1 MRAVHLDV
9 KNAHA
14 KMKRTLLSVALATG
28 LSIGAGS
35 AAAEELSVATF
46 IPPQH
51 HINSF
56 YFDWFGKEL
65 AKRSNGSLTIKVY
78 PAGQLGA
85 GPVQQ
90 YKRVVEG
97 VADIAFGLQTY
108 SPTIFPKSVLIVPP
122 GKSETALEAT
132 ERLLSVYDEHLADE
146 YQDVKLIGLF
156 TVAGDAWASTKDLS
170 TLEGLNGAK
179 IVPFATMV
187 SPLMEA
193 LGTVPVQM
201 PVTEMYTGLSTG
213 TIDGTTISPAQM
225 DKPWNFAEV
234 STHYIDNI
242 PVSFAVFFVA
252 MNKERYMDLSD
263 EHRAIIDE
271 LSGETASMMGAT
283 SFHNEGLR
291 GKKWLATKPEAM
303 KEISSVTISDEERA
317 KMDAIIQEAMK
328 GIFAEYAERG
338 IDNAEEI
345 YNALNK

>member
-1 MRAVHLDV
+1 
-9 KNAHA
+9 
-14 KMKRTLLSVALATG
+14 MKLKQKLLSFAMASGLAL
-28 LSIGAGS
+28 S
-35 AAAEELSVATF
+35 ASQTVAEELSVATF

-56 YFDWFGKEL
+56 FFDWFGKEV
-65 AKRSNGSLTIKVY
+65 AKRSDGSLTIKVY

-97 VADIAFGLQTY
+97 VADITFGLQTY
-108 SPTIFPKSVLIVPP
+108 TPAIFPKSVLIVPP
-122 GKSETALEAT
+122 GKSNTALEAT
-132 ERLLSVYDEHLADE
+132 KRLLSVFDEHLADE
-146 YQDVKLIGLF
+146 YNDVKLLGLF

-170 TLEGLNGAK
+170 TFDSLGGSK

-187 SPLMEA
+187 TPLMEA
-193 LGTVPVQM
+193 MGAVPVQL

-242 PVSFAVFFVA
+242 PTTFAVFFVA
-252 MNKERYMDLSD
+252 MNKERYLGLSD

-271 LSGETASMMGAT
+271 LAGEQVSMMGAT
-283 SFHNEGLR
+283 SFHNEGER
-291 GKKWLATKPEAM
+291 GKAWHATNPPQMANVTS
-303 KEISSVTISDEERA
+303 ITISDEERA
-317 KMDAIIQEAMK
+317 KMDAAVKEGLQV
-328 GIFAEYAERG
+328 IFADYASRG

-345 YNALNK
+345 YNAMNK

>member
-1 MRAVHLDV
+1 
-9 KNAHA
+9 
-14 KMKRTLLSVALATG
+14 MKRIAIKTKLGQAILSVSLLIG
-28 LSIGAGS
+28 LSAGLSS
-35 AAAEELSVATF
+35 ADAEELSVATF

-65 AKRSNGSLTIKVY
+65 AERSGGSLTIKVY

-122 GKSETALEAT
+122 GKSTNALEAT

-146 YQDVKLIGLF
+146 YEDVKLIGLF
-156 TVAGDAWASTKDLS
+156 TVAGDAWASTKDIS
-170 TLEGLNGAK
+170 TLEGLKGAK
-179 IVPFATMV
+179 VVPFATMV
-187 SPLMEA
+187 TPLMEA

-242 PVSFAVFFVA
+242 PVTFAVFFVA
-252 MNKERYMDLSD
+252 MNKERYM
-263 EHRAIIDE
+263 E
-271 LSGETASMMGAT
+271 GE
-283 SFHNEGLR
+283 R
-291 GKKWLATKPEAM
+291 GKAWHATNPAAM
-303 KEISSVTISDEERA
+303 EEVTSVTISDEERA
-317 KMDAIIQEAMK
+317 KMDAIIQEGMK
-328 GIFAEYAERG
+328 SIFADYAERG

>member
-1 MRAVHLDV
+1 MKSV
-9 KNAHA
+9 KVNTACKQKKYKGA
-14 KMKRTLLSVALATG
+14 MLSLALATG
-28 LSIGAGS
+28 LSIGANTVV
-35 AAAEELSVATF
+35 AEELSVATF

-51 HINSF
+51 HINAF

-122 GKSETALEAT
+122 GKSATSLEAT

-146 YQDVKLIGLF
+146 YNDVKLIGMF
-156 TVAGDAWASTKDLS
+156 TVAGDAWASTRDLS
-170 TLEGLNGAK
+170 TMDGLKGAK

-252 MNKERYMDLSD
+252 MNKERYMELSD
-263 EHRAIIDE
+263 EHRAIIDD

-291 GKKWLATKPEAM
+291 GKDWLATKPEAM
-303 KEISSVTISDEERA
+303 KDITSVTISDEERA
-317 KMDAIIQEAMK
+317 KMDAVIQEAMK

-338 IDNAEEI
+338 IENAEEI
-345 YNALNK
+345 YNAMNK

>member
-1 MRAVHLDV
+1 
-9 KNAHA
+9 
-14 KMKRTLLSVALATG
+14 MKLGKALLSMVMATG
-28 LSIGAGS
+28 LVTSVS
-35 AAAEELSVATF
+35 HVEAEELSVATF

-56 YFDWFGKEL
+56 FFDWFGKEL
-65 AKRSNGSLTIKVY
+65 AERSDGSLNIKVY

-97 VADIAFGLQTY
+97 VADITFGLQTY
-108 SPTIFPKSVLIVPP
+108 TPAIFPKTILIVPP
-122 GKSETALEAT
+122 GKSTTALEAT
-132 ERLLSVYDEHLADE
+132 ERLLNVFDEHLADE
-146 YQDVKLIGLF
+146 YQDVKLLGLF

-170 TLEGLNGAK
+170 TMDALNGAK
-179 IVPFATMV
+179 IVPFASMV
-187 SPLMEA
+187 TPLMEEM
-193 LGTVPVQM
+193 GVVPVQM

-242 PVSFAVFFVA
+242 PVTFAVFFVA
-252 MNKERYMDLSD
+252 MNLERYLGLSD

-271 LSGETASMMGAT
+271 LSGETVSMMGAT
-283 SFHNEGLR
+283 SFHNEGQR
-291 GKKWLATKPEAM
+291 GKDWQATNPPAM
-303 KEISSVTISDEERA
+303 DEITSISISGEERA
-317 KMDAIIQEAMK
+317 KIDEAVAR
-328 GIFAEYAERG
+328 GLQTIFADYASRG

-345 YNALNK
+345 YNAMNQ

>member
-1 MRAVHLDV
+1 
-9 KNAHA
+9 
-14 KMKRTLLSVALATG
+14 MKLHIRKAIISAALATG
-28 LSIGAGS
+28 LSVVATKTV
-35 AAAEELSVATF
+35 AEELSVATF

-65 AKRSNGSLTIKVY
+65 AKRSDGSLTIKVY

-108 SPTIFPKSVLIVPP
+108 SPTIFPKSILIVPP
-122 GKSETALEAT
+122 GKATNALEAT
-132 ERLLSVYDEHLADE
+132 EALLSVFDEHLADE

-156 TVAGDAWASTKDLS
+156 TVAGDAWASTKDIS
-170 TLEGLNGAK
+170 TLEGLKGSK
-179 IVPFATMV
+179 VVPFATMV
-187 SPLMEA
+187 TPLMEA
-193 LGTVPVQM
+193 MGVVPVQM

-252 MNKERYMDLSD
+252 MNKERYEGLSD
-263 EHRAIIDE
+263 EHRAIIDDIA
-271 LSGETASMMGAT
+271 GETASMMGAT
-283 SFHNEGLR
+283 SFHNEGER
-291 GKKWLATKPEAM
+291 GKAWHATKPAAM
-303 KEISSVTISDEERA
+303 DEVTSISVSSEERA
-317 KMDAIIQEAMK
+317 KMDAVIAEAMK

-345 YNALNK
+345 FNAMNK

>member
-1 MRAVHLDV
+1 MKLKILSLAVASGL
-9 KNAHA
+9 
-14 KMKRTLLSVALATG
+14 ALGATQAV
-28 LSIGAGS
+28 S
-35 AAAEELSVATF
+35 EELSVATF

-65 AKRSNGSLTIKVY
+65 AKRSGGSLTIKVY

-108 SPTIFPKSVLIVPP
+108 SPTIFPKTVLIVPP
-122 GKSETALEAT
+122 GKSSTALEAT
-132 ERLLSVYDEHLADE
+132 ERLLDVYDEYLADE
-146 YQDVKLIGLF
+146 YRDVKLIGLF
-156 TVAGDAWASTKDLS
+156 TVAGPAWAATKDLS
-170 TLEGLNGAK
+170 TLESLNGAK

-187 SPLMEA
+187 TPLMGA
-193 LGTVPVQM
+193 MGAVPVQM

-234 STHYIDNI
+234 ATHYIDNI
-242 PVSFAVFFVA
+242 PVTFAVFFVA
-252 MNKERYMDLSD
+252 MNKERYMGLSD

-283 SFHNEGLR
+283 SFHNEGQR
-291 GKKWLATKPEAM
+291 GIDWLATKPAAM
-303 KEISSVTISDEERA
+303 DKVVSITISDEERG
-317 KMDAIIQEAMK
+317 KMDAAVAEGMK
-328 GIFAEYAERG
+328 VIFAEYAERG

-345 YNALNK
+345 YNAMNK

>member
-1 MRAVHLDV
+1 
-9 KNAHA
+9 
-14 KMKRTLLSVALATG
+14 MKLAGLKTRITQSKIKAVALSMVIATG
-28 LSIGAGS
+28 LGAG
-35 AAAEELSVATF
+35 AGGANAEELSVATF
-46 IPPQH
+46 VPPQH
-51 HINSF
+51 HINAF

-65 AKRSNGSLTIKVY
+65 EKRSGGSLNIKVY

-108 SPTIFPKSVLIVPP
+108 SPTIFPKTVLIVPP
-122 GKSETALEAT
+122 GKSATALEAT
-132 ERLLSVYDEHLADE
+132 ERLLSVYDKHLADE

-156 TVAGDAWASTKDLS
+156 TVAGDAWASTRDLS
-170 TLEGLNGAK
+170 TLDALNGAK

-187 SPLMEA
+187 TPLMEA
-193 LGTVPVQM
+193 MGTVPVQM

-213 TIDGTTISPAQM
+213 TIDATTISPAQM

-234 STHYIDNI
+234 ATHYTDNI

-252 MNKERYMDLSD
+252 MNKERYMELSD

-291 GKKWLATKPEAM
+291 GKKWLATKPDAM
-303 KEISSVTISDEERA
+303 KDISSVTISDTERA
-317 KMDAIIQEAMK
+317 KMDSVIQEAMK
-328 GIFAEYAERG
+328 GIFAQYAERG

-345 YNALNK
+345 YNAMNK

>member
-1 MRAVHLDV
+1 
-9 KNAHA
+9 
-14 KMKRTLLSVALATG
+14 MKLRHTIMSFALAAG
-28 LSIGAGS
+28 LASGAGQ

-56 YFDWFGKEL
+56 FFKWFGDEVEN
-65 AKRSNGSLTIKVY
+65 RSGGSLTIKVY

-108 SPTIFPKSVLIVPP
+108 SPTLFPKTILMVPP
-122 GKSETALEAT
+122 GKHQTALESTRA
-132 ERLLSVYDEHLADE
+132 LLNVYDEHLADE
-146 YQDVKLIGLF
+146 YHDVKLIGLF
-156 TVAGDAWASTKDLS
+156 TVAGPAWAATKDLS
-170 TLEGLNGAK
+170 TLEGLNGSK
-179 IVPFATMV
+179 VVPFATMV
-187 SPLMEA
+187 TPLMEDM
-193 LGTVPVQM
+193 GVVPVQM

-234 STHYIDNI
+234 ATHYIDNI
-242 PVSFAVFFVA
+242 PVTFAIFFVA
-252 MNKERYMDLSD
+252 MNKERYLGLSD

-271 LSGETASMMGAT
+271 LSGEEASMMGAT
-283 SFHNEGLR
+283 SFHNEGQR
-291 GKKWLATKPEAM
+291 GLDWLATDPEAM
-303 KEISSVTISDEERA
+303 KDVISVSVSAEERA
-317 KMDAIIQEAMK
+317 RMDAVIAEGLK
-328 GIFAEYAERG
+328 EIFAEYAERG

-345 YNALNK
+345 HRAMNQ

>member
-1 MRAVHLDV
+1 MNSETGYTIPRRSKL
-9 KNAHA
+9 KHA
-14 KMKRTLLSVALATG
+14 LLSFALATG
-28 LSIGAGS
+28 LTAGAGS
-35 AAAEELSVATF
+35 VVAEELSVATF

-51 HINSF
+51 HINAF
-56 YFDWFGKEL
+56 FFDWFGKEL
-65 AKRSNGSLTIKVY
+65 EKRSDGSLTIKVY

-122 GKSETALEAT
+122 GKATTALEAT
-132 ERLLSVYDEHLADE
+132 ERLLSVYDEHLVDE
-146 YQDVKLIGLF
+146 YQDVKLLGLF
-156 TVAGDAWASTKDLS
+156 TVAGDAWAATRDLS
-170 TLEGLNGAK
+170 TLDGLKGAK
-179 IVPFATMV
+179 VVPFATMV
-187 SPLMEA
+187 TPIMEA
-193 LGTVPVQM
+193 LGMVPVQM

-271 LSGETASMMGAT
+271 LSGETTSMMGAT
-283 SFHNEGLR
+283 SFHNEGQR
-291 GKKWLATKPEAM
+291 GKDWLAAKPAAM
-303 KEISSVTISDEERA
+303 DEITSVSIPADERA
-317 KMDAIIQEAMK
+317 KMDQIIQEALK

-345 YNALNK
+345 YNAMNK

>member
-1 MRAVHLDV
+1 MAKSVLH
-9 KNAHA
+9 KNIKKTA
-14 KMKRTLLSVALATG
+14 LSIALATG
-28 LSIGAGS
+28 LFAGASS
-35 AAAEELSVATF
+35 ASAEELSVATF

-51 HINSF
+51 HINAF

-65 AKRSNGSLTIKVY
+65 EKRSGGSLSIKVY

-122 GKSETALEAT
+122 GKSTTALEAT

-146 YQDVKLIGLF
+146 YEDVKLIGLF
-156 TVAGDAWASTKDLS
+156 TVAGDAWASTRDLS
-170 TLEGLNGAK
+170 TLDGLKGAK

-187 SPLMEA
+187 TPLMEA

-225 DKPWNFAEV
+225 DKPWNFSEV

-242 PVSFAVFFVA
+242 PVTFAVFFVA
-252 MNKERYMDLSD
+252 MNKERYMELSD

-283 SFHNEGLR
+283 SFHNEGER
-291 GKKWLATKPEAM
+291 GKAWQATKPAAM
-303 KEISSVTISDEERA
+303 DEITSVSISAEERA
-317 KMDAIIQEAMK
+317 KMDAIIQEGMQS
-328 GIFAEYAERG
+328 IFADYADRG